1 MNNNTIQRGQEILT
15 IIKDRIHKGIGTTL
29 VFLVDD
35 FASVEPIT
43 EKYGWGCVS
52 ASINP
57 ETTDL
62 YIIVKVGELIC

>member
-1 MNNNTIQRGQEILT
+1 MDKNTIKRGQEILT
-15 IIKDRIHKGIGTTL
+15 IVNDRVRKGIGATL

-43 EKYGWGCVS
+43 EKYGWSCVS

-57 ETTDL
+57 ETTEFYL
-62 YIIVKVGELIC
+62 IVKVGELV

>member
-15 IIKDRIHKGIGTTL
+15 IIKDRVDKGIGTTL

-43 EKYGWGCVS
+43 EEYGWGCVS

-62 YIIVKVGELIC
+62 YIIIKVGDLIC